1 MTINEMASAIR
12 NHIKDGLSGA
22 VANYS
27 YSIEQLQEE
36 IILMR
41 NKLLMERSR
50 QGKVNLKQYYQTMPG
65 VILEPADIS
74 ASPVLK
80 SFKRA
85 LGFTIPRVLSTVND
99 DYEVI
104 LAYTLD
110 NERSFKIYRTTDYRD
125 HKYRLKTKRAP
136 FIYLD
141 TSIDGQGMIK
151 GWLMNTTSYETIRSI
166 TLQGV
171 FTNPLDVP
179 GFGLDTEFP
188 GTMESQN
195 DIIAALTAQYVQYYR
210 GMNIAPQPN
219 TQTDLS

>member
-1 MTINEMASAIR
+1 MWYCR
-12 NHIKDGLSGA
+12 
-22 VANYS
+22 
-27 YSIEQLQEE
+27 
-36 IILMR
+36 
-41 NKLLMERSR
+41 
-50 QGKVNLKQYYQTMPG
+50 
-65 VILEPADIS
+65 
-74 ASPVLK
+74 
-80 SFKRA
+80 F
-85 LGFTIPRVLSTVND
+85 
-99 DYEVI
+99 
-104 LAYTLD
+104 
-110 NERSFKIYRTTDYRD
+110 
-125 HKYRLKTKRAP
+125 KYRLKTKRAP